1 MINETPIQTFIKAEQ
16 ILNPFH
22 LEMLSRDAK
31 NLYSTVWNRF
41 KKTTQK
47 TLWMYDRDVAIR
59 SRIKL
64 ERLPAAQAELVRTG
78 LIHLTPGAVQSRY
91 ELLPIEADET
101 QD

>member
-1 MINETPIQTFIKAEQ
+1 MINESPVPTFVKTEQ
-16 ILNPFH
+16 ILNEFH

-47 TLWMYDRDVAIR
+47 TLWMYDKDVAVR

-64 ERLPAAQAELVRTG
+64 ERLPAAQAELVRAG
-78 LIHLTPGAVQSRY
+78 LIHLVPGAVQTQY
-91 ELLPIEADET
+91 ELLPLEADYS